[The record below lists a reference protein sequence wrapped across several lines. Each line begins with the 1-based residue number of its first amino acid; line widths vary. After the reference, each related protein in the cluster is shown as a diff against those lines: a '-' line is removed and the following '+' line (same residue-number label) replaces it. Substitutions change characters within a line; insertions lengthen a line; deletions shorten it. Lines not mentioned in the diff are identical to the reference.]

1 MDTLY
6 LVFKHH
12 SKLSLDCLT
21 DGIISPQANEDFN
34 PVTSPCQATHRKTL
48 GFLFKMQKCRPA
60 RNLLR
65 QGDTFMCP
73 WIPSISNSEKELY
86 YRKPQFP
93 NAHFKTWLD
102 ADETS
107 SPVFAFGKLK
117 THFCPRRLPTNHA
130 AAHEFSSPMRA
141 KRSGNSRR
149 ENMRDLLFPIARPAF
164 NRNALTD
171 SLADAPAS
179 PEM

>member
-1 MDTLY
+1 
-6 LVFKHH
+6 
-12 SKLSLDCLT
+12 
-21 DGIISPQANEDFN
+21 
-34 PVTSPCQATHRKTL
+34 
-48 GFLFKMQKCRPA
+48 
-60 RNLLR
+60 
-65 QGDTFMCP
+65 MCP

-93 NAHFKTWLD
+93 NAHFKIWLD

-107 SPVFAFGKLK
+107 SPVFAFGKFK
-117 THFCPRRLPTNHA
+117 THFCPRRLPANHA
-130 AAHEFSSPMRA
+130 AADEFISPMRA
-141 KRSGNSRR
+141 KRSANSRR
-149 ENMRDLLFPIARPAF
+149 ENIRDLLFPIAKPAF